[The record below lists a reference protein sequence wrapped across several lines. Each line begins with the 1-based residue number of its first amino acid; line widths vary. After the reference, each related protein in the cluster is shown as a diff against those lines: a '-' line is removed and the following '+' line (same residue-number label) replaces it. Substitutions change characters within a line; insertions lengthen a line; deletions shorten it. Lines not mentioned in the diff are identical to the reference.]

1 MPDRRPA
8 GFDALQLDDDPESA
22 TVAGEAHEALIR
34 FLYRAP
40 IGLVQTTIDGTI
52 EMINPKSAQL
62 LMPLAVDGVL
72 DNLFTVFD
80 ALQPGLRTRAMA
92 FGEPTGTICEGLRVR
107 IAGVGTAP
115 PRDLSIDLMKLDPSS
130 LMAVINDITAEAERE
145 RGEVARQLRHAAR
158 VDTLTSMPNRTV
170 LLERVQDVIDREA
183 IDGGY
188 EFAVLH
194 LDCDRFRQINDR
206 CGRQVGDEVLA
217 LMAGRLRSALRTR
230 KRVGRSG
237 GASDFAAR
245 IGGDEFV
252 VVLEDLE
259 HPVEIHAVVGRLL
272 DALAR
277 PYPVG
282 GHVLHCNISVGIV
295 SRADAH
301 ADAEALLQ
309 DASIAMHRAKHAGGG
324 RLAMFEPGMREEAA
338 HRGGV
343 EAELRRAIVEQ
354 QLFVVYQPVIGLQG
368 SDGRDRGAGV
378 EALVRW
384 RHPQNGVI
392 PPSAFIEIAEAT
404 GLIVPLGDFVLA
416 TACREFMR
424 WQRTV
429 GSRAPRSL
437 AVNVSRAQLGSA
449 DFVAS
454 VASILRSTGMP
465 AAQLHLEV
473 TESLA
478 AQDEAV
484 QGRLHELKALGVAI
498 ALDDFGTGYSSLSSL
513 HLLPVD
519 TVKID
524 RSFVTLAAANPH
536 HRVLIEATIR
546 VARSLGMST
555 VAEGIE
561 TEAQAAVISELGC
574 DRAQGFLFSRPLAAD
589 ALLDWLGEGD
599 PASE

>member
-1 MPDRRPA
+1 MRDGEA
-8 GFDALQLDDDPESA
+8 TGFDALQLDDDPESP
-22 TVAGEAHEALIR
+22 TVGGEAHEALIR

-40 IGLVQTTIDGTI
+40 IGLVQTRIDGTI

-62 LMPLAVDGVL
+62 LMPLAVDGLL
-72 DNLFTVFD
+72 DNLFTLFD
-80 ALQPGLRTRAMA
+80 QIQPELRARAMA
-92 FGEPTGTICEGLRVR
+92 FGEATGTICEGLRVR
-107 IAGVGTAP
+107 IAAAGTAP
-115 PRDLSIDLMKLDPSS
+115 PRELSIDLMKLDATS
-130 LMAVINDITAEAERE
+130 LMGVVNDITAEAERE
-145 RGEVARQLRHAAR
+145 RSEVARQLRHAAR

-170 LLERVQDVIDREA
+170 LLERVQDVLDREP
-183 IDGGY
+183 IDPGY

-194 LDCDRFRQINDR
+194 IDCDRFRQINDR

-230 KRVGRSG
+230 KRIGRHG

-252 VVLEDLE
+252 VVLEDLG
-259 HPVEIHAVVGRLL
+259 HPADIQAVVGRLF

-282 GHVLHCNISVGIV
+282 GHVLHCNVSVGIV
-295 SRADAH
+295 SRVDGH
-301 ADAEALLQ
+301 TDAETLLQ
-309 DASIAMHRAKHAGGG
+309 DASIAMYRAKHAGGG
-324 RLAMFEPGMREEAA
+324 RVATFEAGMRQEAA

-343 EAELRRAIVEQ
+343 EAELRRAIVDR

-368 SDGRDRGAGV
+368 PGGSDRGAGV

-384 RHPQNGVI
+384 QHPANGVVT
-392 PPSAFIEIAEAT
+392 PGEFIEIAETT

-424 WQRTV
+424 WQRTA
-429 GSRAPRSL
+429 GSLAPRSL

-454 VASILRSTGMP
+454 VAAILRSTGMP

-478 AQDEAV
+478 AQDEAI

-561 TEAQAAVISELGC
+561 TEAQAAVIRELGC
-574 DRAQGFLFSRPLAAD
+574 DRGQGYLFSRPLAAD
-589 ALLDWLGEGD
+589 ALLDWLGVD
-599 PASE
+599 SQAR